1 MGCGP
6 GPLDDDH
13 EEALRAIQRV
23 TGHRFKTCPLAGA
36 WEAWVH
42 RAVAAEEHGLSEDS
56 VAHGPPPRALVE
68 AVSVLRRARARRDA
82 EEARAARE
90 KAKK

>member
-36 WEAWVH
+36 WEPWVH
-42 RAVAAEEHGLSEDS
+42 RAVNAEDRGLVEDS

-68 AVSVLRRARARRDA
+68 AVSVIRRARARRDA
-82 EEARAARE
+82 EEARE
-90 KAKK
+90 KKAKK